1 MPDVPANRPPAIL
14 VPPSKRGR
22 KRAPKPRKNAP
33 ASADRVTQAEG
44 AGMALTEL
52 ELLRLRLFAAEHRRF
67 NAEASMR
74 VLEKQALVR
83 QLDPDNK
90 LGLLDQ
96 AIRAASEGAARAQGQ
111 HNETLLGI
119 EKRLNIE
126 IKNFSFDAETG
137 RLFPHQADT
146 TEAPTE

>member
-1 MPDVPANRPPAIL
+1 M
-14 VPPSKRGR
+14 
-22 KRAPKPRKNAP
+22 APKKKPHAAKKNDRA
-33 ASADRVTQAEG
+33 AADEAANTLS
-44 AGMALTEL
+44 LTEIERL
-52 ELLRLRLFAAEHRRF
+52 HLRTYMAEYRLH
-67 NAEASMR
+67 NTEATLR
-74 VLEKQALVR
+74 VLEKQELQR
-83 QLDPDNK
+83 KLDPDNK

-111 HNETLLGI
+111 HNETLLGV

-146 TEAPTE
+146 TEAPKE

>member
-1 MPDVPANRPPAIL
+1 MAPRKKPRPFA
-14 VPPSKRGR
+14 
-22 KRAPKPRKNAP
+22 APKPQHQKPHA
-33 ASADRVTQAEG
+33 AKKGGQAA
-44 AGMALTEL
+44 AGEVAATLSLTEIERL
-52 ELLRLRLFAAEHRRF
+52 HLRTYMAEYRHH
-67 NAEASMR
+67 NTEATLR
-74 VLEKQALVR
+74 VLEKQELQR
-83 QLDPDNK
+83 KLDPDNK

-146 TEAPTE
+146 TEAPKE

>member
-1 MPDVPANRPPAIL
+1 
-14 VPPSKRGR
+14 
-22 KRAPKPRKNAP
+22 
-33 ASADRVTQAEG
+33 
-44 AGMALTEL
+44 MALTES
-52 ELLRLRLFAAEHRRF
+52 ERLRLRLFAAEHHRF
-67 NAEASMR
+67 NTEASMR
-74 VLEKQALVR
+74 VMEKQALVR

-111 HNETLLGI
+111 HNETLQGI

-137 RLFPHQADT
+137 RLFPHQADNA
-146 TEAPTE
+146 APPKE